1 MTVQHWQIGNKMSAD
16 LDMSIG
22 RAAMAFTGATPWHRD
37 GTRLDDAQPLEVWA
51 EAAGM
56 KWQALSAPVQFKTAA
71 GTLGTYGD
79 KRVIY
84 RSDTGAPLSVMGDGY
99 KIVQPLECLEFFRDL
114 IRAQGFKMHTAGV
127 LAGGRKFWALAET
140 PNGGEVV
147 KGDKV
152 RQFLTVCTSLDGTS
166 ATTVDFTNVRI
177 VCANTFAEHRSEKRS
192 AGAVKVFHSAEFDAE
207 AAKRSLGLSAEKWQA
222 FMKAA
227 QTMAEQRCTLEEA
240 RHILREIFGQPV
252 SAKPDA
258 ASLAMSAINRA
269 KGGAGAMVDQ
279 REQRSVARCLDL
291 FTGAGRGAS
300 HAGVKGTRW
309 GLFNAITEHV
319 DHEQGRD
326 ATRLQAAWFGR
337 GAGFKDEAYKLLT
350 A

>member
-1 MTVQHWQIGNKMSAD
+1 MSAD

-22 RAAMAFTGATPWHRD
+22 RAAMAFTGETPWHRD
-37 GTRLDDAQPLEVWA
+37 GTRLVDAQPLEKWA
-51 EAAGM
+51 EVSGM
-56 KWQALSAPVQFKTAA
+56 QWQALSAPVQFKTAA
-71 GTLGTYGD
+71 GVQTYGD
-79 KRVIY
+79 KQVIY
-84 RSDTGAPLSVMGDGY
+84 RSDTGAALSVMGDGY

-114 IRAQGFKMHTAGV
+114 IRVQGFKMHTAGV

-166 ATTVDFTNVRI
+166 ATTVDFTNIRI
-177 VCANTFAEHRSEKRS
+177 VCANTFAEHRAEKRS
-192 AGAVKVFHSAEFDAE
+192 AGAVKVFHSAQFDAE

-222 FMKAA
+222 FMKAT

-240 RHILREIFGQPV
+240 RHLLRGIFGQPV
-252 SAKPDA
+252 AAKPDA
-258 ASLAMSAINRA
+258 AALAMSAINRA
-269 KGGAGAMVDQ
+269 KGGAANMVDV
-279 REQRSVARCLDL
+279 REQRSVARCLEL
-291 FTGAGRGAS
+291 FTGEGRGAN

-337 GAGFKDEAYKLLT
+337 GAGFKDAAFELLT

>member
-1 MTVQHWQIGNKMSAD
+1 MSAD
-16 LDMSIG
+16 LDMTLG

-37 GTRLDDAQPLEVWA
+37 GTRLDDKATLETWA

-56 KWQALSAPVQFKTAA
+56 KWQALSAPVQFATAK
-71 GTLGTYGD
+71 GVQTYGD
-79 KRVIY
+79 KQVIY
-84 RSDTGAPLSVMGDGY
+84 RSDTGTPLSVMGDGY

-140 PNGGEVV
+140 PNGGEIV

-152 RQFLTVCTSLDGTS
+152 RQFLTVCTSLDGTA

-177 VCANTFAEHRSEKRS
+177 VCANTFAEHRSEKRT
-192 AGAVKVFHSAEFDAE
+192 AGGVKVFHSAEFDAD

-222 FMKAA
+222 FMKAT
-227 QTMAEQRCTLEEA
+227 QTMAEQACTLEQA
-240 RHILREIFGQPV
+240 RHMLREIFGQPV

-258 ASLAMSAINRA
+258 ASLAMNAISRA
-269 KGGAGAMVDQ
+269 KGNAGAMVDQ
-279 REQRSVARCLDL
+279 REQRSVARCLEL
-291 FTGAGRGAS
+291 FTGAGRGAN

-337 GAGFKDEAYKLLT
+337 GAAFKDEAYKLLT